1 MKRCGVVDIAE
12 KMRSGDELVRETI
25 ERKKW
30 TRDGGRKHMQRH
42 LPVGFINA
50 SDLTVPRLRDALS
63 RSAFCEE
70 NKDRYNVDVKKIN
83 PKIFEMS
90 GCKLLKLTV
99 DIVLCKLV
107 ELLSCTP
114 SPN

>member
-1 MKRCGVVDIAE
+1 MDIAD
-12 KMRSGDELVRETI
+12 KIRSGEELVREII

-30 TRDGGRKHMQRH
+30 TRDWWERKNMQRH

-70 NKDRYNVDVKKIN
+70 YKDSYNVDVKKIN